1 MGWGLL
7 GGLEVA
13 AAVDGADHDGA
24 APLGARGQGEAPL
37 APGGPGQLAPEG
49 GREPGRPAVERHL
62 DPPDAARPRP
72 GQAGDQAGVGDR
84 GQLPG
89 EVDAAGRLD
98 LGDVVPAVRAL
109 PVAAVVVVDH
119 LDALQPLH
127 VLHAVDAGGD
137 DPGREPVGAGQAAV
151 VHAVGDHGGRLHG
164 LGQRQ
169 RVRVAA
175 DGVEHHPHRPLAGA
189 AGPLQHPG
197 KRHPGPL
204 GRPHQVPA
212 DQVGDALEG
221 HVLLGRGHGQQ
232 LVVAEG
238 ERPADQPLDPQP
250 PGALVDVGVD
260 DRLVDGVVEPV
271 AGDLG
276 GEATDRPGGRV
287 VATGGVRR
295 RADRGGAGR
304 AGQGLAAGVADPA
317 GEPAHGVPG
326 GQQPGGP
333 DGGPEQLPPGP
344 AQPAGRG
351 RDRVALQ
358 PAEGAAQDAHVG
370 HRGRRHHRAVQQQ
383 RRRPRLGPVATEGD
397 QAEQPPGQPR
407 RPARDWRPWP
417 PARRRP
423 RRPGCWPR

>member
-1 MGWGLL
+1 MHWR
-7 GGLEVA
+7 VTYCS
-13 AAVDGADHDGA
+13 V
-24 APLGARGQGEAPL
+24 
-37 APGGPGQLAPEG
+37 EG
-49 GREPGRPAVERHL
+49 V
-62 DPPDAARPRP
+62 
-72 GQAGDQAGVGDR
+72 
-84 GQLPG
+84 
-89 EVDAAGRLD
+89 
-98 LGDVVPAVRAL
+98 
-109 PVAAVVVVDH
+109 
-119 LDALQPLH
+119 
-127 VLHAVDAGGD
+127 
-137 DPGREPVGAGQAAV
+137 
-151 VHAVGDHGGRLHG
+151 
-164 LGQRQ
+164 
-169 RVRVAA
+169 
-175 DGVEHHPHRPLAGA
+175 
-189 AGPLQHPG
+189 AGPL
-197 KRHPGPL
+197 L
-204 GRPHQVPA
+204 
-212 DQVGDALEG
+212 
-221 HVLLGRGHGQQ
+221 
-232 LVVAEG
+232 VAEG
-238 ERPADQPLDPQP
+238 QRPADQPLDPQP

-287 VATGGVRR
+287 VATGGARR

-407 RPARDWRPWP
+407 RPAAIGGPGHQHGGGPAGQDAGRGEADREQPQRPV
-417 PARRRP
+417 AEQVDEEHRQ
-423 RRPGCWPR
+423 RPGDQPQQPLGEPEGREREAGLDDVDEPEHGGGHRHRGHPGHEALGGAQATFHGSTITARPGLGAAQGQPYGSWTPP